1 MKLKKIVL
9 VVLLFSFIILSLVV
23 FANFKALVF
32 NKTIQTDVLGPV
44 TVSQPLWASKGLV
57 IAFVD
62 FKSYSKNSLQ
72 QKLAVSGDT
81 IALIDSSLVFNK
93 FTIQTRECLSN
104 EWLSSLVGSLTKA
117 FPDAAIKHTVVA
129 GISEGA
135 LLPFLSAQANVV
147 EPASYVS
154 VAFSVQLPK
163 NLVLCPS
170 LADQFSSKAQNL
182 SAVSFKNWQVLW
194 ADQPDSETGVFIKA
208 LGTVNTQ
215 IAPYDTPLDTL
226 LLSAL
231 TVSVNT
237 ESPPMP
243 VVEIPVK
250 ADVNNVTLFYSGD
263 GGWRD
268 LDRTIAGEMAAL
280 NYPVVGVDVLRYFWA
295 HKSPEQAATDLS
307 ATMAY
312 YRQNWHVKRFVLTG
326 YSFGADIL
334 PVLYNRLPQQD
345 KDSVSLLVLIALAK
359 SADFEIHVTG
369 WLGQSAGELDLA
381 PELALIPKNK
391 ILCIY
396 GSDEKAETACLDI
409 DNTEAKILELPGGH
423 HFDQDY
429 PKLTQKI
436 LDVYQQ
442 KGIQ

>member
-1 MKLKKIVL
+1 MKLKKTVL
-9 VVLLFSFIILSLVV
+9 VVLLFSFIILSLGR
-23 FANFKALVF
+23 FAYRKSLVF
-32 NKTIQTDVLGPV
+32 NKTIETAALGPIV
-44 TVSQPLWASKGLV
+44 VSQPLWGAKGSV

-62 FKSYSKNSLQ
+62 FKSYSKASLR

-81 IALIDSSLVFNK
+81 VVLIDSSLVFNK
-93 FTIQTRECLSN
+93 FTNQTRQCLSN
-104 EWLSSLVGSLTKA
+104 EWLSSLVGALIKA

-129 GISEGA
+129 GIADGA
-135 LLPFLSAQANVV
+135 LLPFLSAQVNVAETV
-147 EPASYVS
+147 SYVS
-154 VAFSVQLPK
+154 IGFSVQLPK
-163 NLVLCPS
+163 ELLLCPS
-170 LADQFSSKAQNL
+170 LLNQFSSTAQNL
-182 SAVSFKNWQVLW
+182 SIVSPKNWQVLW

-215 IAPYDTPLDTL
+215 IALYDTPLDTL

-231 TVSVNT
+231 TVPVNT
-237 ESPPMP
+237 ESPPIP
-243 VVEIPVK
+243 VVEMPVK
-250 ADVNNVTLFYSGD
+250 ADVDNVTLFYSGD

-268 LDRTIAGEMAAL
+268 LDRTIAGEMVAL
-280 NYPVVGVDVLRYFWA
+280 NYPVVGVDVLRYFWG
-295 HKSPEQAATDLS
+295 HKTPQQAATDLS

-312 YRQNWHVKRFVLTG
+312 YRQHWHVKRFVLTG

-359 SADFEIHVTG
+359 SADFEIHVSG

-381 PELALIPKNK
+381 PELAQMPKNK

-396 GSDEKAETACLDI
+396 GSDEKSETACLDI
-409 DNTEAKILELPGGH
+409 DKTEAKILELPGGH

-429 PKLTQKI
+429 PKLTHRI